1 MTKHQQLDK
10 ILSYMALHLDEIPTR
25 PDTITKK
32 AGLDI
37 DKATAYLMLDM
48 MQTDGYV
55 KNTSEKDASYIL
67 LYKGVI
73 FVENG
78 GYVLQLKHYK
88 RQKLAQKI
96 SDYVDIFV
104 KPLGILT
111 AILVICWTTIQ
122 ILKFFSLIHDN

>member
-1 MTKHQQLDK
+1 MTKHQQLDQ

-25 PDTITKK
+25 PDLIAKK
-32 AGLDI
+32 AGVEV

-48 MQTDGYV
+48 MKSDGYV
-55 KNTSEKDASYIL
+55 KNASENDASYIL

-78 GYVLQLKHYK
+78 GYTLQHKHYS

-96 SDYVDIFV
+96 ADYVDIVV
-104 KPLGILT
+104 KPIGVIT
-111 AILVICWTTIQ
+111 AILVTFWTAIQ
-122 ILKFFSLIHDN
+122 ILKFLGVVNNK